1 MVWSCQKTLP
11 LNNWGNCRFEVVWHG
26 RSFPWVSA
34 KPSPIVKLGK
44 SCGDGTKSNVWW
56 NVSQKSPTIVDLK
69 IIGCWKEDRSSKL
82 SAVSVWCGLA
92 RSLLPMVLRHPI
104 AKCQALKIAWW
115 WHKSKLSWLLSK
127 RTVPNNVAMKTVC
140 HIIGCFKGDTSS
152 RCQSDAAWQGHS
164 FRWFWKTLSP
174 KIKVWKWSGRARKRY
189 LWTTEGTAALK

>member
-1 MVWSCQKTLP
+1 MRFVVTLD
-11 LNNWGNCRFEVVWHG
+11 NWGSCRFEIIWQG
-26 RSFPWVSA
+26 RSFPSVSA
-34 KPSPIVKLGK
+34 NCQTWKIRWWWHQTQCLVKCFPK
-44 SCGDGTKSNVWW
+44 RT
-56 NVSQKSPTIVDLK
+56 TIVDLKTVFK

-82 SAVSVWCGLA
+82 GSVSVWCGLA

-174 KIKVWKWSGRARKRY
+174 NVRVWKWFGRARERY
-189 LWTTEGTAALK
+189 LWTIEGTAASK